1 MATNFG
7 TRPKSGWGQ
16 AKKPTSGWGQ
26 QGQMQRYGQQPNFS
40 GQAQQQSGVRAGM
53 PKTPGWG
60 QQGPTQQIN
69 RAPNPWQPQQ
79 QQQPTGVSPAQTG
92 AWRMGV
98 PAQNYRQQTPGY
110 RPPRQQQQPQPPAS
124 KAPWQAPNL
133 DQSPEAVARRKA
145 NWGQRNGMPDPGSMQ
160 RYTNFGPE
168 NIPRPTVPQPPGGYQ
183 NQWNPAR
190 GGQDPA
196 QQGQQQPPQ
205 AVPYQGQPDVIY
217 RDPGGGVSHQPS
229 APQQP
234 QGPTRQAERGESA
247 IYGPLSP
254 SFTEW
259 SHARQREEL
268 KNGRMQ
274 YHPHRP
280 PEFVKYNPNTN
291 QWEPQPKK
299 DQQADYSPTNPAD
312 QPVAP
317 SFGEKSKNRRAADEW
332 AKLRSDPS
340 RVAPQQPINPRD
352 HPGFSN
358 FNLDTS
364 QWATQPK
371 DRQADYSPT
380 NPADQASARP
390 GGQFSRTMPT
400 MNTSIQP
407 NDIYSQDHIRRAGNL
422 AAAQNT
428 PAWGD
433 MMAGRSRPG
442 MSANSGLTQWGA
454 GADLGAG
461 LANALNQRQQTGQNL
476 GFANAMN
483 NLAGQTARHQEALGW
498 GGLMGQNWQ
507 NQLANRN
514 QYQGNLF
521 GMLSNLYRA

>member
-1 MATNFG
+1 
-7 TRPKSGWGQ
+7 
-16 AKKPTSGWGQ
+16 
-26 QGQMQRYGQQPNFS
+26 MQRYGQQPNFS

-145 NWGQRNGMPDPGSMQ
+145 NWGQRNGMPDPGS
-160 RYTNFGPE
+160 
-168 NIPRPTVPQPPGGYQ
+168 IPRPTVPQPPGGYQ

-196 QQGQQQPPQ
+196 QQGQQQP
-205 AVPYQGQPDVIY
+205 
-217 RDPGGGVSHQPS
+217 S
-229 APQQP
+229 APQPP
-234 QGPTRQAERGESA
+234 QGPTRQ
-247 IYGPLSP
+247 
-254 SFTEW
+254 
-259 SHARQREEL
+259 
-268 KNGRMQ
+268 
-274 YHPHRP
+274 
-280 PEFVKYNPNTN
+280 
-291 QWEPQPKK
+291 
-299 DQQADYSPTNPAD
+299 
-312 QPVAP
+312 
-317 SFGEKSKNRRAADEW
+317 
-332 AKLRSDPS
+332 
-340 RVAPQQPINPRD
+340 PQQPATPTFGQNSNNPNAA
-352 HPGFSN
+352 GG
-358 FNLDTS
+358 
-364 QWATQPK
+364 WAQ
-371 DRQADYSPT
+371 
-380 NPADQASARP
+380 
-390 GGQFSRTMPT
+390 PT

-483 NLAGQTARHQEALGW
+483 NLAGQGARHQEALGW
-498 GGLMGQNWQ
+498 GGLMGQDWQ